1 MKFLIMFTGL
11 GLSLFMGLFWG
22 MDKPKPTYWKIIS
35 VSIIFISAFLT
46 FLPPTA
52 GTFSDAIDLAHLP
65 EYKNVD
71 VFLKLADQNRKINN
85 LNTGEYILN
94 VLTVKQYTISK
105 KETKQ
110 TSIRQLRVIANNF
123 PIEFNNLNNNFV
135 VNLSY
140 DSVSKMFVYNYIK
153 SIDPIMTYPYIPALL
168 DRIRNLNY
176 HVPMSWTAS
185 IAFCISMVF
194 SFLYIRK
201 KEMDYDIKASSA
213 ALLGLVFVIL
223 ATTTGMIWAKFNW
236 GSFWNWDPRQV
247 TIFVLMLVY
256 FAYFALRFAIEDNEK
271 RAMLSSIYSML
282 SFVTVP
288 FLIFIIP
295 RLTPGLHPGAKADG
309 NVGPVISTQQGM
321 LDSSL
326 VYTYYFSLAGFII
339 LFFWLYNLH
348 IRYQKIRNKVL

>member
-1 MKFLIMFTGL
+1 MLFGL
-11 GLSLFMGLFWG
+11 GFSLFMGLFWG
-22 MDKPKPTYWKIIS
+22 LDKPKPTYWKIIS

-52 GTFSDAIDLAHLP
+52 GTFSDAIELSKFP

-71 VFLKLADQNRKINN
+71 VYLRLIDNTPLVNP
-85 LNTGEYILN
+85 LNSNELIFN
-94 VLTVKQYTISK
+94 VIAESQYTISHKEFK
-105 KETKQ
+105 KLPRKLIIKNKNVP
-110 TSIRQLRVIANNF
+110 S
-123 PIEFNNLNNNFV
+123 EFNLQNALVLNIC
-135 VNLSY
+135 Y
-140 DSVSKMFVYNYIK
+140 DSLNKIFVYNHTK
-153 SIDPIMTYPYIPALL
+153 SINPIITYPYIPALL

-185 IAFCISMVF
+185 IAFCISMIF

-201 KEMDYDIKASSA
+201 KDLDYDIKASSA
-213 ALLGLVFVIL
+213 ALLGLIFVIL

-256 FAYFALRFAIEDNEK
+256 FAYFALRFAVEDIEK
-271 RAMLSSIYSML
+271 RAMLSSVFSML

-295 RLTPGLHPGAKADG
+295 RMTPGLHPGAKADG

-326 VYTYYFSLAGFII
+326 AYTYYFSLAGFII

-348 IRYQKIRNKVL
+348 IRYQKIKNKVL